1 MGVRST
7 RISAVFFL
15 LFVGVLLG
23 NSCGK
28 TDALD
33 EIRASGEVT
42 VLTRNNANCYYIY
55 REEPM
60 GFEYDLAKAFAES
73 LGVELKVVTPTWEG
87 LLEGLQTGKGDFV
100 AASMSITPSRQEEV
114 DFSEGYLDVQQHI
127 ILHKNDGDTKKIED
141 LAGRTVHVRRGTTY
155 EEALEKLKAEGLEIK
170 IKLYDDMPTEELIR
184 MVAEKEID
192 VTVADSHIAQL
203 NRRYYPDV
211 RMAFPLGEPL
221 KLGWAVRKGEKPLL
235 EAINTFFQKT
245 NESGAFQRIYDQYF
259 LNVEVFDYVDL
270 KKYHRRLEKR
280 LPQYKKI
287 IQHAARKHEF
297 DWRLIASM
305 IYQESHFNP
314 KARSHT
320 GVRGIMQLTL
330 DTAREMGINNRL
342 DPKQSIIGGVKYL
355 RKLYDKFEEAT
366 EPDRM
371 LMALASYNVGYRH
384 VQDAQEIARK
394 KNLDPNSWA
403 ALEQTL
409 PLLCHPKY
417 YKQSRSGY
425 CRGREPIRYVNRIL
439 TYYDI
444 LKREAIS

>member
-1 MGVRST
+1 
-7 RISAVFFL
+7 
-15 LFVGVLLG
+15 
-23 NSCGK
+23 
-28 TDALD
+28 
-33 EIRASGEVT
+33 
-42 VLTRNNANCYYIY
+42 
-55 REEPM
+55 
-60 GFEYDLAKAFAES
+60 
-73 LGVELKVVTPTWEG
+73 
-87 LLEGLQTGKGDFV
+87 
-100 AASMSITPSRQEEV
+100 MSITPSRQEKV
-114 DFSEGYLDVQQHI
+114 DFSEGYLDVEQHI
-127 ILHKNDGDTKKIED
+127 ILHKNDGKTKKIED

-155 EEALEKLKAEGLEIK
+155 EEALKKWKAKGLDIK
-170 IKLYDDMPTEELIR
+170 IKSYDDMPTEELIR

-192 VTVADSHIAQL
+192 ITVADSHIAEL

-211 RMAFPLGEPL
+211 RLAFPLGEPL
-221 KLGWAVRKGEKPLL
+221 KLGWAVKKGEQSLL
-235 EAINTFFQKT
+235 DAINTFLQDTK
-245 NESGAFQRIYDQYF
+245 ESGAFQRIYDQYF
-259 LNVEVFDYVDL
+259 ANVEIFDYVDL
-270 KKYHRRLEKR
+270 KKYHRRLNKR
-280 LPQYKKI
+280 LPQYKAI
-287 IQHAARKHEF
+287 IQRAARKHDF
-297 DWRLIASM
+297 DWRLIASV

-330 DTAREMGINNRL
+330 DTASEMGIDDRL
-342 DPKQSIIGGVKYL
+342 DPKQSIMGGVKYL
-355 RKLYDKFEEAT
+355 RKLYDKFDGAR

-384 VQDAQEIARK
+384 VRDAQQIAQK

-425 CRGREPIRYVNRIL
+425 CRGREPVRYVNRIL